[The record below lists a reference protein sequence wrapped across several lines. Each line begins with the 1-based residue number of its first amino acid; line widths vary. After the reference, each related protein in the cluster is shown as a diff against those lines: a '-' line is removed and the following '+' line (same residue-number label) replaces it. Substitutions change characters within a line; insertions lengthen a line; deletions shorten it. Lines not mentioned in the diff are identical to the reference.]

1 MRQRI
6 TLLITAATA
15 LSLFSLIPPT
25 AAPAADSAAA
35 LPVGPPL
42 QEAPDVLAKALSCPD
57 TFQGAHEPIL
67 FVHGTAGT
75 GEAWSWNYGKV
86 LPPQGYD
93 VCTVTL
99 PDFARA
105 DMQISTEYV
114 VYAVREMAGRSG
126 GKVDVVGFS
135 QGPVEPRWAV
145 KWWPD
150 VRALIDDL
158 VLVAGVVH
166 GFTLTEAFC
175 FDTCIAPFWQMKPDS
190 KFLAA
195 LNAEDETPGDVSYT
209 AVYTRTDQAVWLAGD
224 GAADPWTKSA
234 ALGGATNIAIQD
246 VCPGRFV
253 GHFETI
259 YDAAFYAVIMDALAH
274 PGTADV
280 ARIDRG
286 VCAQSVMPGV
296 DAAEAV
302 SQDMQMEN
310 DFNNR
315 VDDHHVDSEP
325 ALASYAS

>member
-1 MRQRI
+1 MSTRSK
-6 TLLITAATA
+6 LLGTVTVTVTAIA
-15 LSLFSLIPPT
+15 LSLFPVPAT
-25 AAPAADSAAA
+25 ASDP
-35 LPVGPPL
+35 GPPL
-42 QEAPDVLAKALSCPD
+42 TESPDVLAKALTCPA
-57 TFQGAHEPIL
+57 TFQGTHEPVL

-75 GEAWSWNYGKV
+75 GEAWSWNYGKT

-93 VCTVTL
+93 VCTVNL

-175 FDTCIAPFWQMKPDS
+175 FDTCIAPFWQMKQDS

-224 GAADPWTKSA
+224 GAADPWTQSA
-234 ALGGATNIAIQD
+234 ASGERRTSPSRTSA
-246 VCPGRFV
+246 P
-253 GHFETI
+253 
-259 YDAAFYAVIMDALAH
+259 AASS
-274 PGTADV
+274 GTS
-280 ARIDRG
+280 RP
-286 VCAQSVMPGV
+286 STTLLSTP
-296 DAAEAV
+296 
-302 SQDMQMEN
+302 
-310 DFNNR
+310 
-315 VDDHHVDSEP
+315 
-325 ALASYAS
+325 